1 MEHSRKK
8 KINRVILWAILGA
21 VIILWCG
28 GVIPKQIARLAGTHY
43 VRTHFPEMQFTCT
56 GVEWAQVYGDY
67 LISFTARDGSTY
79 SCVIAPALFP
89 VSLRQGRFAIE
100 SDYAE
105 NYK

>member
-1 MEHSRKK
+1 MEHSKKK

-43 VRTHFPEMQFTCT
+43 ARTHFREMQLTCT
-56 GVEWAQVYGDY
+56 RVEWAAVYGDY
-67 LISFTARDGSTY
+67 LITFTAHDGSMY
-79 SCVIAPALFP
+79 NCVIAPAIFP
-89 VSLRQGRFAIE
+89 VSLRQGLFAIE